1 MTKSNSKQA
10 QIEQV
15 IELFRTDK
23 FQQTLDCIDE
33 LPKEFDDKALL
44 FNIRGACYAGMG
56 MLDIAV
62 QNYSKSI

>member
-1 MTKSNSKQA
+1 MTKSNSKRA

-33 LPKEFDDKALL
+33 LPKEFDDNALL
-44 FNIRGACYAGMG
+44 LIFVVPV
-56 MLDIAV
+56 MLEWEC
-62 QNYSKSI
+62 